1 MPAGRDDD
9 TSAAMAWHQA
19 LARRFPELAPASLT
33 TLAGQARRETPA
45 AQVTLLAAG
54 DVWRHAFWV
63 ERGMLR
69 LCYIDSEGR
78 ESNKNFHAEDAF
90 IWPVTEAM
98 QREPAAFFI
107 AALNPAT
114 VWRLPYAALQAE
126 VGELPSWTALR
137 LQALAG
143 LLDDKMRRE
152 QTFLQ
157 CTARQR
163 YEALLRERPEWT
175 GRIPL
180 RHLASYLGM
189 TDVSL
194 SRLRAEMGLIEG

>member
-1 MPAGRDDD
+1 MPAAPD
-9 TSAAMAWHQA
+9 AAAAWRRA
-19 LARRFPELAPASLT
+19 LSRRFPELAPA
-33 TLAGQARRETPA
+33 TLAALAVQARREPLEA
-45 AQVTLLAAG
+45 HATLLAAG
-54 DVWRHAFWV
+54 SVWQHAFWV

-69 LCYIDSEGR
+69 LFYIDSEGR

-90 IWPVTEAM
+90 IWPVTETM
-98 QREPAAFFI
+98 RREPAAFFI
-107 AALNPAT
+107 AALTPAT
-114 VWRLPYAALQAE
+114 VWRLPHAALQA
-126 VGELPSWTALR
+126 VVDALPSWTALQ
-137 LQALAG
+137 LHALAG

-152 QTFLQ
+152 QVFLQ

-163 YEALLRERPEWT
+163 YEALLRERPEWS

>member
-1 MPAGRDDD
+1 M
-9 TSAAMAWHQA
+9 SSSHAWTQA
-19 LARRFPELAPASLT
+19 LSRRFPELEPAALAA
-33 TLAGQARRETPA
+33 LAGQAHRVPLGAHT
-45 AQVTLLAAG
+45 TLLAAG
-54 DVWRHAFWV
+54 APWQHAFWV
-63 ERGMLR
+63 EHGLLR
-69 LCYIDSEGR
+69 LFYIDSEGR

-90 IWPVTEAM
+90 IWPVTDALR
-98 QREPAAFFI
+98 REPAAFFI
-107 AALNPAT
+107 AALVPAT
-114 VWRLPYAALQAE
+114 VWCLPHAALEAAVAQ
-126 VGELPSWTALR
+126 LPSWTALQ

-152 QTFLQ
+152 QAFLQ

-163 YEALLRERPEWT
+163 YEALLRERPEWM

-194 SRLRAEMGLIEG
+194 SRLRASMGLIDG

>member
-1 MPAGRDDD
+1 LG
-9 TSAAMAWHQA
+9 AAP
-19 LARRFPELAPASLT
+19 LAA
-33 TLAGQARRETPA
+33 LAGQARREQLGA
-45 AQVTLLAAG
+45 HATLLAAG
-54 DVWRHAFWV
+54 THWQHAFWV

-69 LCYIDSEGR
+69 LFYIDSEGR

-90 IWPVTEAM
+90 IWPVTDALR
-98 QREPAAFFI
+98 REPVAFFI
-107 AALNPAT
+107 AALAPAT
-114 VWRLPYAALQAE
+114 VVRCLPYAALETA
-126 VGELPSWTALR
+126 VAGLPSWTT
-137 LQALAG
+137 LQLNALAG

-152 QTFLQ
+152 QAFLQ
-157 CTARQR
+157 CTARLR

-194 SRLRAEMGLIEG
+194 SRLRAGMGLIDG

>member
-1 MPAGRDDD
+1 MPLN
-9 TSAAMAWHQA
+9 AAAWHEA
-19 LARRFPELAPASLT
+19 LSRRFPELAPASLNQ
-33 TLAGQARRETPA
+33 LAAQARREPLQPHA
-45 AQVTLLAAG
+45 TLLAAG
-54 DVWRHAFWV
+54 SVWQHSFWV

-69 LCYIDSEGR
+69 LFYVDSEGR

-98 QREPAAFFI
+98 RRESTAFFI
-107 AALNPAT
+107 AALVPAT
-114 VWRLPYAALQAE
+114 VWRLPYAALRAT
-126 VGELPSWTALR
+126 VDGLPSWTALQ
-137 LQALAG
+137 LHALSG

-152 QTFLQ
+152 QVFLQ
-157 CTARQR
+157 CSARQR
-163 YEALLRERPEWT
+163 YEDLLRERPDWA

-194 SRLRAEMGLIEG
+194 SRLRAEMGLIAG

>member
-1 MPAGRDDD
+1 MPAAPDHDAPDGK
-9 TSAAMAWHQA
+9 AWREA
-19 LARRFPELAPASLT
+19 LARRFPDLPPASLAA
-33 TLAGQARRETPA
+33 LAAHARRETPGA
-45 AQVTLLAAG
+45 NGILLAAG
-54 DVWRHAFWV
+54 TVWQHAFWV
-63 ERGMLR
+63 EQGMLR
-69 LCYIDSEGR
+69 LFYIDSEGR

-98 QREPAAFFI
+98 RREPAAFFI
-107 AALNPAT
+107 AALAPAT
-114 VWRLPYAALQAE
+114 VWRLPYATLQATVE
-126 VGELPSWTALR
+126 GLPSWTALQ
-137 LQALAG
+137 LHALSG

-152 QTFLQ
+152 QVFLQ
-157 CTARQR
+157 CSARQR
-163 YEALLRERPEWT
+163 YETLLRERPEWA

>member
-1 MPAGRDDD
+1 MPAVSD
-9 TSAAMAWHQA
+9 WQQA
-19 LARRFPELAPASLT
+19 LARRFPELAPASLAA
-33 TLAGQARRETPA
+33 LVAQARSEPLDA
-45 AQVTLLAAG
+45 HQTLLAAG
-54 DVWRHAFWV
+54 SAWQHAFWV
-63 ERGMLR
+63 ERGLLR
-69 LCYIDSEGR
+69 LFYIDSEGR

-90 IWPVTEAM
+90 IWPVTEM
-98 QREPAAFFI
+98 MRREPAAFFI
-107 AALNPAT
+107 AALTPAT
-114 VWRLPYAALQAE
+114 VWRLPYGALQAS
-126 VGELPSWTALR
+126 VGALPSWTALQ
-137 LQALAG
+137 LHALAG

-152 QTFLQ
+152 QVFLQ

-194 SRLRAEMGLIEG
+194 SRLRAEMGLIDG

>member
-1 MPAGRDDD
+1 MPGDA
-9 TSAAMAWHQA
+9 SATAAWREA
-19 LARRFPELAPASLT
+19 LGRRFPEMAPASLAE
-33 TLAGQARRETPA
+33 LAAQARREPLQA
-45 AQVTLLAAG
+45 HATLLAAG
-54 DVWRHAFWV
+54 SVWQHAFWV

-69 LCYIDSEGR
+69 LFYIDSEGR

-90 IWPVTEAM
+90 IWPVTETM

-107 AALNPAT
+107 AALTPAT
-114 VWRLPYAALQAE
+114 VWRLPHAALQSA
-126 VGELPSWTALR
+126 VDALPSWTNLR

-152 QTFLQ
+152 QVFLQ
-157 CTARQR
+157 CSARQR
-163 YEALLRERPEWT
+163 YEALLRERPEWA

-194 SRLRAEMGLIEG
+194 SRLRAEMGLIDG

>member
-1 MPAGRDDD
+1 MPAASDDAP
-9 TSAAMAWHQA
+9 AAAAWQRA
-19 LARRFPELAPASLT
+19 LALRFPELAPAP
-33 TLAGQARRETPA
+33 LALLAAQARREPLEA
-45 AQVTLLAAG
+45 HATLLAAG
-54 DVWRHAFWV
+54 SVWQHALWV

-69 LCYIDSEGR
+69 LFYIDSEGR

-98 QREPAAFFI
+98 QRKPAAFFI
-107 AALNPAT
+107 SALTPAV
-114 VWRLPYAALQAE
+114 VWRLPHGALQAT
-126 VGELPSWTALR
+126 VRTLPSWTALR

-152 QTFLQ
+152 QLFLQ

-163 YEALLRERPEWT
+163 YEALLGERPEWT

-194 SRLRAEMGLIEG
+194 SRLRAEMGLIGG